1 MHKIPKLGLTS
12 RQLALEPM
20 LPTITLHSQGNVLE
34 EGRLGPR
41 RTAGLGAESEPFA
54 LLQAGWDSGGLG
66 VWGNVEL
73 MALGFASSEQS
84 IGGGR
89 VWVTAGNRSSEKTTA
104 SARRRRPA
112 KAERK
117 EHSG

>member
-12 RQLALEPM
+12 RQLALEPI
-20 LPTITLHSQGNVLE
+20 LPTTMLHSQGNVLD

-54 LLQAGWDSGGLG
+54 LLQAGWDSASQGG
-66 VWGNVEL
+66 WGNVEL

-89 VWVTAGNRSSEKTTA
+89 VWASGNRSSEKTTA

-112 KAERK
+112 KAARK